1 MKRPVFFLVVLL
13 FAGAGFNCRP
23 SKVSPQPVLLT
34 GKLVVNGP
42 CGFYAVQVLSGNVD
56 SSRLVKSWKYTS
68 GDTTFSNVFMVS
80 DACTFGGYGLSKNDE
95 FTFEMND
102 TTIVQNC
109 MLCMIA
115 WPPTPAISNTVSKVQ
130 LVKKGQ

>member
-1 MKRPVFFLVVLL
+1 MQRPIFLLAALLL
-13 FAGAGFNCRP
+13 FAGAGFHCRHTRP
-23 SKVSPQPVLLT
+23 SPPPLT

-42 CGFYAVQVLSGNVD
+42 CGFYVVQVLSGSVD
-56 SSRLVKSWKYTS
+56 SSRLVKSWKYTT

-80 DACTFGGYGLSKNDE
+80 DPCTFGGYGLSKNDE

-102 TTIVQNC
+102 TIIVQNC

-115 WPPTPAISNTVSKVQ
+115 YPPTPAISNTVSEVQ
-130 LVKKGQ
+130 LIKKGQ